1 MFPIMLS
8 RPGEI
13 VRRHDPD
20 RFLTA
25 LFAPPDRRE
34 ALFVLYAV
42 NHELARAREAVSE
55 PMMAL
60 IRLQWWR
67 EIAEGARRR
76 HEVAGPLGEAIDAG
90 RLSAADMLEVID
102 GREAEADGIATLEE
116 WRRYLLATAGGIAV
130 AAGRALG
137 AAEETHGALRL
148 LGAAYG
154 ASGVLR
160 SVPALA
166 AQGRCMLP
174 AELLLEHGLDA
185 RSVAASPAD
194 PALRP
199 VLDRLAA
206 EGRGMLAEGRRV
218 RLPRHVM
225 AAALPAVLA
234 RRDLARPGRP
244 VAVRGSGDRLAV
256 LAASVLGR
264 V

>member
-1 MFPIMLS
+1 MLS

-25 LFAPPDRRE
+25 LFAPPNRRE

-42 NHELARAREAVSE
+42 NHELARARAAVSE

-67 EIAEGARRR
+67 ELAEGARRR
-76 HEVAGPLGEAIDAG
+76 HEIAGPLGEAIDAG
-90 RLSAADMLEVID
+90 RLSAADVLAMID
-102 GREAEADGIATLEE
+102 GREAEADGIATLED
-116 WRRYLLATAGGIAV
+116 WRGYLMATAGGVAV
-130 AAGRALG
+130 AASRALG
-137 AAEETHGALRL
+137 ATEEMHGALRL

-174 AELLLEHGLDA
+174 EDVLSEQGLSAGDA
-185 RSVAASPAD
+185 VTSPGD
-194 PALRP
+194 PRLRP

-206 EGRGMLAEGRRV
+206 EGRGMLAEGRRA
-218 RLPRHVM
+218 RLPRWVI
-225 AAALPAVLA
+225 AAALPAVFA
-234 RRDLARPGRP
+234 RRDLARPGRS
-244 VAVRGSGDRLAV
+244 VEARGIGDRLAV
-256 LAASVLGR
+256 LMASVLGR

>member
-1 MFPIMLS
+1 MLS

-42 NHELARAREAVSE
+42 NHELARAREAVSQ
-55 PMMAL
+55 PMLAL

-67 EIAEGARRR
+67 EVAEGARRR
-76 HEVAGPLGEAIDAG
+76 HEIAGPLGEAIDAG
-90 RLSAADMLEVID
+90 RLAASDVLAMID

-116 WRRYLLATAGGIAV
+116 WRGYLMATAGSLAV

-137 AAEETHGALRL
+137 AAETSQGALRL

-174 AELLLEHGLDA
+174 EDLLSAQGLDA
-185 RSVAASPAD
+185 GSVMASPGG
-194 PALRP
+194 PALRQ

-206 EGRGMLAEGRRV
+206 EGLGMLAEGRRV
-218 RLPRHVM
+218 RLPRRVV
-225 AAALPAVLA
+225 AAALPAVFA
-234 RRDLARPGRP
+234 RRDLAHPDRP
-244 VAVRGSGDRLAV
+244 VQVRGIGDRLAV
-256 LAASVLGR
+256 LTASVLGR